1 MFQKLKVFFMENIDA
16 ISASVA
22 ATLNGGDYRPY
33 NA

>member
-16 ISASVA
+16 IFASVA
-22 ATLNGGDYRPY
+22 TVYGGDYRPY